1 MGQHVWLVLAT
12 ICTELL
18 VIVKW
23 SQGQYPAPLPR
34 TVKWSWIVGGTLLV
48 VYPIVRV
55 KFFSFFF

>member
-23 SQGQYPAPLPR
+23 GQGQFPAPLPR
-34 TVKWSWIVGGTLLV
+34 TVKWAWIVGGTLLV
-48 VYPIVRV
+48 VYPIARV
-55 KFFSFFF
+55 KFF